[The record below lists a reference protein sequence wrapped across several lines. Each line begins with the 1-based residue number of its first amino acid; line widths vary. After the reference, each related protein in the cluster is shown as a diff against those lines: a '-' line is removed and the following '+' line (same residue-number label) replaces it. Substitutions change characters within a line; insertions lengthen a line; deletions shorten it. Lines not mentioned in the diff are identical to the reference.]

1 MRKSK
6 YLILSEFYFYFNDD
20 LTEITNVKEL
30 FENQNIL
37 DLFRFKKMKFI
48 KKNQFLK
55 CKNINFVYLPI
66 NINKIYEQAFHT
78 NQIEILDLSK
88 CLKLKWIDRG
98 CFENNQIKRLKLPE
112 NIEIIDEFA
121 FYRNQIKILDL
132 SNCINL
138 KSIDYKAFFKNQIK
152 ILDLSN
158 CIKLKNIELGAFEE
172 NQIKQL
178 KLPENIEIINS
189 FSFYENQIE
198 ILDLSKYMFLYEIFY
213 YAFSNNPLKEIKIL
227 DNVEI
232 KYGENNKDDFWNK
245 FVKYYNR
252 KGKQKGDY
260 KLENNQWQWYPL

>member
-6 YLILSEFYFYFNDD
+6 YLILSEFYFDFNDD

-48 KKNQFLK
+48 KKNQFLE

-88 CLKLKWIDRG
+88 CLKLKWIDRS

-121 FYRNQIKILDL
+121 FY
-132 SNCINL
+132 S
-138 KSIDYKAFFKNQIK
+138 NQIK

-158 CIKLKNIELGAFEE
+158 CIKLKNIEQGAFEE

-198 ILDLSKYMFLYEIFY
+198 ILDLSKYLNLKNIEMN
-213 YAFSNNPLKEIKIL
+213 AFSNNPFKKIKIL
-227 DNVEI
+227 DNINI
-232 KYGENNKDDFWNK
+232 KYNGKNINEDDLWNK
-245 FVKYYNR
+245 FILYYYYKNNR
-252 KGKQKGDY
+252 KAGDY
-260 KLENNQWQWYPL
+260 KYKNGNWQWYPL

>member
-121 FYRNQIKILDL
+121 FSNNQIE
-132 SNCINL
+132 
-138 KSIDYKAFFKNQIK
+138 

-158 CIKLKNIELGAFEE
+158 CIKLKNIEQGAFEE

-198 ILDLSKYMFLYEIFY
+198 ILDLSKYLNLKNIEMN
-213 YAFSNNPLKEIKIL
+213 AFSNNPFKEIKVL
-227 DNVEI
+227 DNI
-232 KYGENNKDDFWNK
+232 KIEYYNYLNDNDIWNK
-245 FVKYYNR
+245 FCEYYKNN
-252 KGKQKGDY
+252 KEKSGDY
-260 KLENNQWQWYPL
+260 KLENDKWKWYSL

>member
-6 YLILSEFYFYFNDD
+6 YLVLNSFYFDFNYDLSEIK
-20 LTEITNVKEL
+20 EIKAL

-48 KKNQFLK
+48 KKNQFLE

-66 NINKIYEQAFHT
+66 NINKIYEQAFST

-121 FYRNQIKILDL
+121 FY
-132 SNCINL
+132 S
-138 KSIDYKAFFKNQIK
+138 NQIK

-198 ILDLSKYMFLYEIFY
+198 ILDLSNCKNIKEISIFAFLD
-213 YAFSNNPLKEIKIL
+213 NPLKTIKIL
-227 DNVEI
+227 NDIEI
-232 KYGENNKDDFWNK
+232 EYGLDDHNIWNR
-245 FVKYYNR
+245 FVKYYN
-252 KGKQKGDY
+252 KNNKKAGDY
-260 KLENNQWQWYPL
+260 KLENNEWKWYPL

>member
-6 YLILSEFYFYFNDD
+6 YLILSEFYFDFNDD

-48 KKNQFLK
+48 KKNQFLE

-88 CLKLKWIDRG
+88 CLKLKWIDRS
-98 CFENNQIKRLKLPE
+98 CFENNQIKR
-112 NIEIIDEFA
+112 
-121 FYRNQIKILDL
+121 
-132 SNCINL
+132 
-138 KSIDYKAFFKNQIK
+138 
-152 ILDLSN
+152 
-158 CIKLKNIELGAFEE
+158 
-172 NQIKQL
+172 L

-198 ILDLSKYMFLYEIFY
+198 ILDLSKYLNLKNIEMN
-213 YAFSNNPLKEIKIL
+213 AFSNNPFKKIKIL
-227 DNVEI
+227 DNINI
-232 KYGENNKDDFWNK
+232 KYNGKNINEDDLWNK
-245 FVKYYNR
+245 FILYYYYKNNR
-252 KGKQKGDY
+252 KAGDY
-260 KLENNQWQWYPL
+260 KYKNENWQWYPL

>member
-6 YLILSEFYFYFNDD
+6 YLILSGLYFDFNDD
-20 LTEITNVKEL
+20 LSEITNVKEL

-48 KKNQFLK
+48 KKNQFLE

-112 NIEIIDEFA
+112 NIEEIKYSS
-121 FYRNQIKILDL
+121 FYNNQIE
-132 SNCINL
+132 
-138 KSIDYKAFFKNQIK
+138 

-158 CIKLKNIELGAFEE
+158 CIKLKNIGENAFVK

-178 KLPENIEIINS
+178 KLPKNIEIIDE
-189 FSFYENQIE
+189 FAFYNNQIE
-198 ILDLSKYMFLYEIFY
+198 ILDLSKYMFLDEIFY
-213 YAFSNNPLKEIKIL
+213 NAFSNNQLKEIKIL

-232 KYGENNKDDFWNK
+232 KYGENYKDDLWNK
-245 FVKYYNR
+245 FILYYYYKNNR
-252 KGKQKGDY
+252 KSGDY
-260 KLENNQWQWYPL
+260 KLENNKWQWYPL